1 MKIFITGGSGN
12 LGKELKKI
20 IPNTYQII
28 SPTKDECNI
37 LKLHEVK
44 NIIKTH
50 NPDIVLHLAAFVDT
64 VGCEENILKAIDTN
78 IIGTI
83 NLVKSCLDLK
93 CKFVYV
99 SSEYVFKGDK
109 GNYSINDRLNPINV
123 YGKTKSASEYIIS
136 ILPNY
141 QIIRAPFIKTKYPKV
156 YTNQYCSRYF
166 IEDVVSKIF
175 NNIISNPNDIVH
187 IANDRKSLYNHYLDK
202 DLNPLPIEIPDNMEN
217 ITPKDTSLINN
228 SI

>member
-12 LGKELKKI
+12 LGKELKKV
-20 IPNTYQII
+20 IPNTYQIV
-28 SPTKDECNI
+28 SPTRVECDIENFQEIQNEI
-37 LKLHEVK
+37 LKSK
-44 NIIKTH
+44 
-50 NPDIVLHLAAFVDT
+50 PDIVLHLAGFVDII
-64 VGCEENILKAIDTN
+64 GCEDNITKAIDTN
-78 IIGTI
+78 VIGTI
-83 NLVKSCLDLK
+83 NVVKSCLNLK
-93 CKFVYV
+93 CKLVYV

-109 GNYSINDRLNPINV
+109 GNYSINDKLNPINI
-123 YGKTKSASEYIIS
+123 YGKTKSASEHIIS

-166 IEDVVSKIF
+166 IEDIAEKIF
-175 NNIISNPNDIVH
+175 NNIINNKNNIVH

-202 DLNPLPIEIPDNMEN
+202 NLNPLPIEIPDNMKN

>member
-20 IPNTYQII
+20 IPDTYQVY
-28 SPTKDECNI
+28 SPTQNECNI
-37 LKLHEVK
+37 LSPSDLKHY
-44 NIIKTH
+44 IKTYS
-50 NPDIVLHLAAFVDT
+50 PDIVLHLAAFVDT
-64 VGCEENILKAIDTN
+64 VGCEENIEKAIDTN

-83 NLVKSCLDLK
+83 NLVKSCLDIK
-93 CKFVYV
+93 CKFIYV

-109 GNYSINDRLNPINV
+109 GNYSVNDKQNPINV
-123 YGKTKSASEYIIS
+123 YGKTKSASEYIVS
-136 ILPNY
+136 ILSNY

-166 IEDVVSKIF
+166 IEDVAERIF
-175 NNIISNPNDIVH
+175 DNIINNNDKIIH
-187 IANDRKSLYNHYLDK
+187 IANEKKSLYDHYLDRG
-202 DLNPLPIEIPDNMEN
+202 LNPHPIEIPKNMEH

>member
-12 LGKELKKI
+12 LGKELIKI
-20 IPNTYQII
+20 IPNNYQII
-28 SPTKDECNI
+28 SPTRSECDI
-37 LKLHEVK
+37 LDLSKL
-44 NIIKTH
+44 NKTIQYH

-64 VGCEENILKAIDTN
+64 VGCEQNINKAIDNN

-83 NLVKSCLDLK
+83 NIVKSCLGLK

-109 GNYSINDRLNPINV
+109 GNYTINDKQNPINV

-141 QIIRAPFIKTKYPKV
+141 QIIRAPFIKTQYPKV

-166 IEDVVSKIF
+166 IKDIVKKIF
-175 NNIISNPNDIVH
+175 DNIINNSDEIVH

-202 DLNPLPIEIPDNMEN
+202 GLNPTPIKIPKNIET